1 MQKER
6 NKHNKNQQYT
16 RSNDFEKH
24 KIPSGYVGVTQRKEN
39 RKQDKERV
47 R

>member
-1 MQKER
+1 MQKEI

-16 RSNDFEKH
+16 RCNDFEKH
-24 KIPSGYVGVTQRKEN
+24 KIPSGYVGVTEGKEN
-39 RKQDKERV
+39 RKQDTERE